1 MYIPTPSWFNFR
13 SAVKKLNDY
22 CSSLVVARWDL
33 REKECIEPTGRKED
47 VLDKILSAINDD
59 EWGPNAIHQVQ
70 DEVKTFILAGH
81 ETSASM
87 LTWSLYELLMNPDC
101 MKKVKDEAEVVFGA
115 GYSAGSVPTRSNL
128 EVLQYTECCLRE
140 SLRKYSVVPSVV
152 RVATEAIQLGDYH
165 VEKGATIMINIQG
178 VHHDP
183 QFWPDP
189 LLYKPERFLSDVKPF
204 TFMPFVEGPR
214 MCLGQYLSILESKTV
229 LAWLVHNY
237 EFTLVSKEE
246 AGLKHPFMV
255 PIIPKI
261 GHYMKIA

>member
-128 EVLQYTECCLRE
+128 EVLQTAFCVL
-140 SLRKYSVVPSVV
+140 
-152 RVATEAIQLGDYH
+152 
-165 VEKGATIMINIQG
+165 
-178 VHHDP
+178 
-183 QFWPDP
+183 
-189 LLYKPERFLSDVKPF
+189 
-204 TFMPFVEGPR
+204 
-214 MCLGQYLSILESKTV
+214 QYL
-229 LAWLVHNY
+229 
-237 EFTLVSKEE
+237 
-246 AGLKHPFMV
+246 
-255 PIIPKI
+255 
-261 GHYMKIA
+261 